1 MLGNILLRVALHL
14 FETSKNL
21 QATEHPFR
29 LVLTHPGLEGVKMAE
44 GNAFTD

>member
-1 MLGNILLRVALHL
+1 MSRVALHL

-29 LVLTHPGLEGVKMAE
+29 LVSTHPGLKGVKMAE